1 MHFKDTV
8 FYPRILKKGPFTVEA
23 AGYEPVEGETIPR
36 RHPSAKDEL
45 LKTPH
50 PDIATTYDNLRWSA
64 KTYGNSKAVGS
75 RKLIKTH
82 VENKKVKRLVDGVE
96 QEVDKEWTY
105 FELSG
110 YNYLTFAEY
119 EQQALQLGAG
129 LRKLGHEKGSRLH
142 LFSSTR
148 SPSDTSAGAASQS
161 VTIVTA
167 YDSLGEDGV
176 RHSLQQT
183 HSESIFLDPTLLPV
197 LQKVLKDAKDVKNV
211 IYDNSSEPKQEH
223 IDALKS
229 EFDYINIMTYED
241 LRKLG
246 EESPVDPVP
255 PSSEDLCCIMY
266 TSGSTGPPKGVPLT
280 HGNVVGAMAGADS
293 IVGQYLGP
301 NDILLTYLPQAHIL
315 EFVFENLC
323 LFWGGTMGYGSPKTL
338 SDTSVRNCKGDIRE
352 LQPTILVG
360 VPMVWESVKKGI
372 IGNVNKNSAIVK
384 SIFWAGLAAKEFLMS
399 TGLPGAGVLDSFV
412 FKKIK
417 DATGGRL
424 RLTLS
429 GGGPVSKET
438 QRFLSMTVCP
448 MINGYGLTETS
459 AMGGLND
466 PLAWTNDAI
475 GEIPAAVEMKLV
487 DFADAG
493 YFTKNNPPQGE
504 IWIRGVSVAKSYFDN
519 EEETKAAFSP
529 DGWFMTGDI
538 GQFEPNGHIKVI
550 DRKKNLVK
558 SLNGEYIA
566 LEKLESVYRS
576 VPVVAN
582 ICVYAATDQA
592 KPVAIIVPAEP
603 ALIQLAKSNGING
616 DSIGTLVHDKKL
628 NSIVLKEMQNAGKAA
643 GLRGFEII
651 EGVVLSDEEWTPQNG
666 FVTAAQK
673 LQRKKLVAKYQKDID
688 RAYGKSS

>member
-1 MHFKDTV
+1 
-8 FYPRILKKGPFTVEA
+8 
-23 AGYEPVEGETIPR
+23 
-36 RHPSAKDEL
+36 
-45 LKTPH
+45 
-50 PDIATTYDNLRWSA
+50 
-64 KTYGNSKAVGS
+64 
-75 RKLIKTH
+75 
-82 VENKKVKRLVDGVE
+82 
-96 QEVDKEWTY
+96 
-105 FELSG
+105 
-110 YNYLTFAEY
+110 
-119 EQQALQLGAG
+119 
-129 LRKLGHEKGSRLH
+129 
-142 LFSSTR
+142 
-148 SPSDTSAGAASQS
+148 
-161 VTIVTA
+161 
-167 YDSLGEDGV
+167 
-176 RHSLQQT
+176 
-183 HSESIFLDPTLLPV
+183 
-197 LQKVLKDAKDVKNV
+197 
-211 IYDNSSEPKQEH
+211 
-223 IDALKS
+223 
-229 EFDYINIMTYED
+229 
-241 LRKLG
+241 
-246 EESPVDPVP
+246 
-255 PSSEDLCCIMY
+255 
-266 TSGSTGPPKGVPLT
+266 
-280 HGNVVGAMAGADS
+280 
-293 IVGQYLGP
+293 
-301 NDILLTYLPQAHIL
+301 
-315 EFVFENLC
+315 
-323 LFWGGTMGYGSPKTL
+323 MGYGSPKTF

-384 SIFWAGLAAKEFLMS
+384 SIFWAGMAAKEFLMS
-399 TGLPGAGVLDSFV
+399 TGLPGAGILDSFV

-429 GGGPVSKET
+429 GGGPVSRET
-438 QRFLSMTVCP
+438 QRFLSMAVCP

-466 PLAWTNDAI
+466 PMAWTNDAI

-493 YFTKNNPPQGE
+493 YFTKNDPPQGE
-504 IWIRGVSVAKSYFDN
+504 IWIRGVSVANSYFDN
-519 EEETKAAFSP
+519 DEETKAAFSP

-566 LEKLESVYRS
+566 LEKLESIYRS
-576 VPVVAN
+576 APVVAN
-582 ICVYAATDQA
+582 ICVYAAQDQA

-603 ALIQLAKSNGING
+603 ALLQLAKSNGIQG

-628 NSIVLKEMQNAGKAA
+628 NSIILRDMQNVGKSA

-673 LQRKKLVAKYQKDID
+673 LQRKKLVNKYQKDID